1 MLFAL
6 SPKDYLCLTP
16 NLQALFPSRVQCRY
30 LDFQEPSLSCI
41 PPPSTQIRIDL
52 YSYAQGMTLGA
63 YATAKVTG
71 KAAGA
76 AQDPVIVASMEQA
89 EP

>member
-6 SPKDYLCLTP
+6 SPTDNLCLTP
-16 NLQALFPSRVQCRY
+16 NLQVLFPSRVQCRY
-30 LDFQEPSLSCI
+30 LDFREPSLSCI
-41 PPPSTQIRIDL
+41 PPPSTQIRMDL
-52 YSYAQGMTLGA
+52 YSYVPRTALGA

-76 AQDPVIVASMEQA
+76 A
-89 EP
+89 